1 MNGNIVEASTKPVSA
16 TGTEGATASIDS
28 TPNPTWILKPFTTG
42 FVVISEIKKLEEK
55 FAPQFNTLGE
65 NGQALLVAFN
75 NLASAIKASSEQDN
89 KGSGEQLKYPSDKTQ
104 TMNDMLESLFGM
116 MKSLL
121 LAVSENN
128 QDEVHSKLS
137 TADEKVKAFVPSFE
151 LGLTSNSKYSYYYL
165 SEIFKKFLSSG
176 IDINV

>member
-1 MNGNIVEASTKPVSA
+1 MHRSC
-16 TGTEGATASIDS
+16 ATASIDS

-128 QDEVHSKLS
+128 QDEVHRLF
-137 TADEKVKAFVPSFE
+137 DEYPGFLDDRWVKACKA
-151 LGLTSNSKYSYYYL
+151 LLQIAMLAIT
-165 SEIFKKFLSSG
+165 
-176 IDINV
+176 IDYAKIMDNLMTNVY